1 MLINREENDIIK
13 WEGGM
18 YMHAIDGK
26 MKQEVSEDIFS
37 DITHFLSKKRL
48 DILLA
53 LYENG
58 ELSQGEL
65 ARIVKSTVT
74 SAANI
79 LMKFAQCEY
88 RLIEV
93 NSRGKYRY
101 YNLTSLAVQYVE
113 YIKSQQKKEA
123 EEQIIHHS
131 ELMLLQKAKNSIS
144 EFKRIYEDD
153 WDIVMDD
160 CLINYI
166 ECKKMKENEEQLIQG
181 MLHSLALMDLD
192 EYENS
197 MDKFLEMIDVP
208 ILSKR
213 IEQYMEKFATIRP
226 ILALLRDDKNVYQVN
241 EFLVAIIQEN
251 ILSAFEYAESLG
263 IQKQYE
269 EFKNTIN
276 WLKDNLYGKEK
287 QEIFLYIKRFFP
299 GQQQLCF
306 ALSDRIYSI

>member
-1 MLINREENDIIK
+1 MRVIDNRMKKEISEE
-13 WEGGM
+13 
-18 YMHAIDGK
+18 A
-26 MKQEVSEDIFS
+26 FS
-37 DITHFLSKKRL
+37 DITYFLSKKRL

-74 SAANI
+74 STANI
-79 LMKFAQCEY
+79 LMKFAQYQY
-88 RLIEV
+88 RLIGV
-93 NSRGKYRY
+93 NNRGKYRY

-113 YIKSQQKKEA
+113 YINSQQEKEA

-131 ELMLLQKAKNSIS
+131 ELLLLQKAKSSIS

-160 CLINYI
+160 CLINFI
-166 ECKKMKENEEQLIQG
+166 GCKMMEENEEQLIQG

-213 IEQYMEKFATIRP
+213 IERFMEKFATIRP
-226 ILALLRDDKNVYQVN
+226 ILILLRDDNFVYQIN

-251 ILSAFEYAESLG
+251 ISSAVEYAESLG

-269 EFKNTIN
+269 KLQNTIN
-276 WLKDNLYGKEK
+276 WLKNELYGKDK

-306 ALSDRIYSI
+306 TLSDRIYSI